1 MTLTLPSPSLQGAA
15 ASYPGRCPA
24 ARTGTC
30 GVKGRAQPGPPLRS
44 TLQGRPLA
52 FRTHISQLGQ
62 APARVAFGLLCHKS
76 VWLPPEEGGLG
87 LQTTQAPKQ
96 PRQLGHPA
104 SPVSYGGPGPIQM
117 LMRLS
122 GLSPCVNG
130 GSSGLQTAIVARQDP
145 VQEIHGSVS

>member
-1 MTLTLPSPSLQGAA
+1 M
-15 ASYPGRCPA
+15 
-24 ARTGTC
+24 
-30 GVKGRAQPGPPLRS
+30 
-44 TLQGRPLA
+44 
-52 FRTHISQLGQ
+52 
-62 APARVAFGLLCHKS
+62 CHKS

-87 LQTTQAPKQ
+87 LAPKQ
-96 PRQLGHPA
+96 PRQCGHPA

-130 GSSGLQTAIVARQDP
+130 EGSGLQTAIVARQDP